1 MTGAFALPHAVPW
14 GRNAAEYT
22 AFFDLADVPADAALL
37 DCAAGPSSFTA
48 EAHAVGRRVVAADP
62 LYATDAES
70 LWRAVEAARE
80 AMMPAV
86 LQARDRFVWDWH
98 GSPDGLEATRMQAM
112 RAFLDDLTASDANNR
127 YIAAALPR
135 LPFRDGTFAI
145 ALCSHF
151 LFLYSGHFDL
161 NFHTAALRELLR
173 VAGEARVFPLLD
185 LDGARSR
192 HVEPAIAALRADGFT
207 ADVVPVAYEFQ
218 RGGNR
223 MLRAARA

>member
-22 AFFDLADVPADAALL
+22 AFFDLADVPRDAPLL

-48 EAHAVGRRVVAADP
+48 EANARHRVVAADP
-62 LYATDAES
+62 LYATDADS
-70 LWRAVEAARE
+70 LWRAIEAARA

-86 LQARDRFVWDWH
+86 LQARGRFVWDWH
-98 GSPDGLEATRMQAM
+98 GSPEGLEATRMQAM
-112 RAFLDDLTASDANNR
+112 RTFRDDFAAPSPKDR
-127 YIAAALPR
+127 YVAATLPQ

-161 NFHTAALRELLR
+161 DFHVAALRELLR
-173 VAGEARVFPLLD
+173 VAREARIFPLLD
-185 LDGARSR
+185 LDGEPSR
-192 HVEPAIAALRADGFT
+192 HVEPAIAALRGDGLS
-207 ADVVPVAYEFQ
+207 AEVLPVAYEFQ

-223 MLRAARA
+223 MLRVARA